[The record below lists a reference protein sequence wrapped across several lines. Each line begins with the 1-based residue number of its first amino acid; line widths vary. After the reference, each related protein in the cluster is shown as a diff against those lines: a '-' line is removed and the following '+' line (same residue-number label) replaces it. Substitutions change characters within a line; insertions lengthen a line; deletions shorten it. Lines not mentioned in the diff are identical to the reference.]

1 MVEATTIRKFLPT
14 HLLTTQNLY
23 AALVILLLEVSA
35 HAPAPDTLVVC
46 PREFRPALTQ
56 WETFRRAQGHQIS
69 VIDAPSAAAQVQTK
83 IREVARSGKLKYVL
97 LIGDVP
103 GYVNRA
109 TAGGPAVPTNYLQAK
124 INIRWGSTS
133 TIASDGPYG
142 DLDGD
147 GLPEL
152 AVGRIPADSPAEL
165 AAAVR
170 KIIHYEKQVANEE
183 CCRRINI
190 VAGIGGFGAVTDALI
205 ESTAHHVIR
214 QTVPRNYDIQP
225 TLANPSSPH
234 CPKPGEFA
242 STVRRQFSAGSLAWI
257 YLGHGLPA
265 ELDRVPAP
273 GGTESILSVDDV
285 PLLRRGEQAPL
296 AVLVAC
302 YTGAID
308 AKSDCLGEE
317 LLLAEEGPIAV
328 IAATRVTMP
337 YGNTVLGYE
346 LLRACF
352 NDRPDSLGEILR
364 LAQRRSLSE
373 PDKGSLRASIDSL
386 AKDLTPA
393 PVDLPAER
401 REHVLMYQLLG
412 DPLLRLHRPAEPP
425 ATSPAQ
431 RETAK

>member
-1 MVEATTIRKFLPT
+1 MV
-14 HLLTTQNLY
+14 HLLTTHNLY
-23 AALVILLLEVSA
+23 SALLLLLLQVS
-35 HAPAPDTLVVC
+35 APAPDTLVVC

-56 WETFRRAQGHQIS
+56 WENFRRAQGHQIA
-69 VIDAPSAAAQVQTK
+69 VIDAPTSAAQVQTS
-83 IREVARSGKLKYVL
+83 IREAARSGKLKYVL
-97 LIGDVP
+97 VVGDVP
-103 GYVNRA
+103 EKINRA
-109 TAGGPAVPTNYLQAK
+109 TVGGRTVPTNYLRAK
-124 INIRWGSTS
+124 VNIRWGSTS

-170 KIIHYEKQVANEE
+170 KIIHYEQQAANEE

-214 QTVPRNYDIQP
+214 QTVPRDYDIQP
-225 TLANPSSPH
+225 TLANPTSPH
-234 CPKPGEFA
+234 CPKPGDFA
-242 STVRRQFSAGSLAWI
+242 ATVRRQFSAGSLAWI

-265 ELDRVPAP
+265 ELDRVPTL
-273 GGTESILSVDDV
+273 GGTEPILSVDDV

-364 LAQRRSLSE
+364 LAQRRTLSE
-373 PDKGSLRASIDSL
+373 PEQGSLRTSIDSL
-386 AKDLTPA
+386 AEGLATP
-393 PVDLPAER
+393 PVDLAAER

-412 DPLLRLHRPAEPP
+412 DPLLRLHRPTEPIAP
-425 ATSPAQ
+425 STTERA
-431 RETAK
+431 TAK

>member
-1 MVEATTIRKFLPT
+1 
-14 HLLTTQNLY
+14 LY
-23 AALVILLLEVSA
+23 SALFLLLLQ
-35 HAPAPDTLVVC
+35 APAPDTLVVC

-69 VIDAPSAAAQVQTK
+69 VIDAPTSAAQVHSK
-83 IREVARSGKLKYVL
+83 IREAAQSGKLKYVL
-97 LIGDVP
+97 LVGDVP
-103 GYVNRA
+103 DYVNRK
-109 TAGGPAVPTNYLQAK
+109 TAGGPAVPTNYLKAK
-124 INIRWGSTS
+124 VNTRWGSTP
-133 TIASDGPYG
+133 TIASDGPFG

-170 KIIHYEKQVANEE
+170 KIIHYERQVANDE
-183 CCRRINI
+183 CCRRINV
-190 VAGIGGFGAVTDALI
+190 VAGIGGFGGVTDALI

-225 TLANPSSPH
+225 TLANPTSPH

-242 STVRRQFSAGSLAWI
+242 ATVRRQFSAGSLAWI

-265 ELDRVPAP
+265 ELDRVPTP
-273 GGTESILSVDDV
+273 GGTEPILSVEDV

-352 NDRPDSLGEILR
+352 SDRPDSLGEILR
-364 LAQRRSLSE
+364 LAQRRTLSE
-373 PDKGSLRASIDSL
+373 PEKGSLRVSIDSVAHGL
-386 AKDLTPA
+386 STP

-412 DPLLRLHRPAEPP
+412 DPLLRLHRPTEPSSTP
-425 ATSPAQ
+425 STQRATV
-431 RETAK
+431 K